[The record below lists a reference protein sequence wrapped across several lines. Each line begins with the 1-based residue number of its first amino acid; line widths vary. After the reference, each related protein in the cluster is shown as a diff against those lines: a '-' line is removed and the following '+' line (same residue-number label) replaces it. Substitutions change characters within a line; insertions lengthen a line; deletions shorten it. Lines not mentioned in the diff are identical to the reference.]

1 MNSIFEESKSNLT
14 KSTIIL
20 VIGLSIS
27 FLSLIPYQR
36 KMILEYNKFEVK
48 KDSNN

>member
-1 MNSIFEESKSNLT
+1 MNSVFDESKTNLT
-14 KSTIIL
+14 KSTVIL

-36 KMILEYNKFEVK
+36 KMILRYNEEK
-48 KDSNN
+48 KVEK